1 MPKVG
6 SQGQSQDFCILVA
19 DVRVLQPS
27 HHALHTSVA
36 GPLSLQSLLYVN
48 ISPHIK
54 YLTCKHITATVY

>member
-6 SQGQSQDFCILVA
+6 SQGQSQEMCILVA

-36 GPLSLQSLLYVN
+36 GPLSLQTLLYVY
-48 ISPHIK
+48 IFPHTK
-54 YLTCKHITATVY
+54 YLTCKYITATVY